1 MVPEKYHYEGDKRV
15 VDRPAFG
22 VASEITADGE
32 LKEVWRTEGW
42 YAFECYLSKDGRY
55 LVRMGLWASDRE
67 HHTDLAVAFYDRG
80 KLLKQYQV
88 KELIRR
94 DSMIEYSVSHYQW
107 RPSQQTKPTGLTN
120 ISGKEAFHLVTI
132 DKTVYVFELGTGKI
146 IATDEDKA
154 ALSDLEVWRMAK
166 DAAAVDGE
174 RLLQESGRKE
184 EFETVFQLRDVN
196 SPKQAKTYGVHFE
209 ERQWGADFSP
219 KKPMK
224 VRAEIEGYFKVT
236 NAGKLVFGLGADA
249 LMEALKVIVAHPYV
263 EGRFARHDAEG
274 VRLRVSGDR
283 LHWHTDELIE
293 LLKAAKMKDNDLNSW
308 AYVIVDEPQ
317 HSFHSLYLN
326 IHSGEIVREDT
337 TTWPYGVQHI
347 DKEGHELKR

>member
-1 MVPEKYHYEGDKRV
+1 MVPEKYHYEGNKRI

-22 VASEITADGE
+22 IASEITLDGD
-32 LKEVWRTEGW
+32 LKELWRTDGW
-42 YAFECYLSKDGRY
+42 YAFQGFLSNDGRY
-55 LVRMGLWASDRE
+55 FVRMGPWASDQE
-67 HHTDLAVAFYDRG
+67 NHTDLAVAFYDRG

-88 KELIRR
+88 KDLIRR
-94 DSMIEYSVSHYQW
+94 ESMLEYSVSHYRW
-107 RPSQQTKPTGLTN
+107 RPSQQSKPTGFTQV
-120 ISGKEAFHLVTI
+120 SGEEAFHLVMI
-132 DKTVYVFELGTGKI
+132 DKTIYVFELSTGKI
-146 IATDEDKA
+146 ISTEEDKA
-154 ALSDLEVWRMAK
+154 ALSQQEIWRMA
-166 DAAAVDGE
+166 DDQAAKDGE

-236 NAGKLVFGLGADA
+236 NAGKLVVGLGADA

-263 EGRFARHDAEG
+263 EGRFTRYDAEG

-283 LHWHTDELIE
+283 LHWHSDELIE
-293 LLKAAKMKDNDLNSW
+293 LLKAASMKDNDLNSW
-308 AYVIVDEPQ
+308 AYVIVDEPN
-317 HSFHSLYLN
+317 HTSHSLYLN
-326 IHSGEIVREDT
+326 IRSGEIIREDT
-337 TTWPYGVQHI
+337 ATWPYGVIRI
-347 DKEGHELKR
+347 DKDGNTVKK